1 MHYHIT
7 HIRQPWLLRRRK
19 DRNRIVEPGWTQDL
33 LGWLNAN
40 PGWGF
45 AIVLLVSFFESLVL
59 IGILLPGIVILF
71 GVGAL
76 VGLGILELL
85 PIWIAASIGA
95 FLGDFLS
102 YLLGHRFRGHLLD
115 IWPFSRYPGVME
127 RGTRFFQAHGAK
139 SIMAGRFIGPL
150 RPIIPAVGGM
160 MGMNPGRFLL
170 VDVVACVRR
179 RFL

>member
-1 MHYHIT
+1 
-7 HIRQPWLLRRRK
+7 
-19 DRNRIVEPGWTQDL
+19 VEPGWTQEL
-33 LGWLNAN
+33 VGWLNAN

-45 AIVLLVSFFESLVL
+45 GIVLLVSFFESLVL

-71 GVGAL
+71 GVGTL
-76 VGLGILELL
+76 VGLGVMELV

-115 IWPFSRYPGVME
+115 IWPFSRYPGMME
-127 RGTRFFQAHGAK
+127 RGTRFFHAHGAK

-160 MGMNPGRFLL
+160 MGMKPGRFLL
-170 VDVVACVRR
+170 VDVLACVSWAPA
-179 RFL
+179 FLLPGLLFGASLEVAS